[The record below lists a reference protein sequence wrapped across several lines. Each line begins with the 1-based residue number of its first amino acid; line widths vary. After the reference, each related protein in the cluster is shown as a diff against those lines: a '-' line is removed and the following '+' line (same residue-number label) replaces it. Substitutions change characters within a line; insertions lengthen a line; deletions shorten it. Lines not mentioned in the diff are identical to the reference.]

1 MRENASTA
9 VLVGVSLRTLRRG
22 GDEKKTV
29 QVFKNK
35 SPQGIISAAF
45 AHRSPDVIKPLQS
58 FFRLEVPQLGEV
70 FGLGKV
76 EIKGRP

>member
-1 MRENASTA
+1 MQVPA

-45 AHRSPDVIKPLQS
+45 AHRSSDVIKP
-58 FFRLEVPQLGEV
+58 FAPEPKTEGVAHRLTY
-70 FGLGKV
+70 
-76 EIKGRP
+76 